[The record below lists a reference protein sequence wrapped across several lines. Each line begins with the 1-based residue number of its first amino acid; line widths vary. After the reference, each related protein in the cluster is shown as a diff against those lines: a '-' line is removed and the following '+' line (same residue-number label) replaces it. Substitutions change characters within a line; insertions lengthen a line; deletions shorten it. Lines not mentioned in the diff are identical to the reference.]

1 MDAAH
6 FVHQAFLGYVWSR
19 EPLFIASP
27 SGRDRHN
34 VLGALNA
41 ITKDIVTVEN
51 DKYINS
57 ESVCHLLC
65 KLSQRRCPGV
75 KITVVL
81 DNARYQRCAVVEEYA
96 GEIGIELLFLPS
108 YSPNLNLIE
117 RLWRFVKATCLYSKY
132 YENFRDFKQA
142 ITECIKNQTT
152 EVLHELETLLTCR
165 FQSFINVKLLN

>member
-41 ITKDIVTVEN
+41 ITKDVITVE
-51 DKYINS
+51 DSKYINS
-57 ESVCHLLC
+57 ESVCRLLC
-65 KLSQRRCPGV
+65 KLSARRCPDME
-75 KITVVL
+75 ITVVL
-81 DNARYQRCAVVEEYA
+81 DNAKYQRCAVVKEYA
-96 GEIGIELLFLPS
+96 KEIGVELLFLPS

-117 RLWRFVKATCLYSKY
+117 RLWKFVKAKCLYSKY
-132 YENFRDFKQA
+132 YETFKDFKQA

-165 FQSFINVKLLN
+165 FQSFKEVKLLN